1 MQRQQL
7 YFTEMNYEK
16 IRPQFYSWRCTFKF
30 LAGITILLYG
40 VACKK
45 SEPGNEPV
53 HPDQQQIISNLDSIY
68 LYAKQIYLWNDQLP
82 EHNKFNPERFYSNE
96 ANGLTA
102 YKNEIFAFTRFAL
115 NPATGKAYELNAT
128 DPLLP
133 RYSTIIESNAS
144 GIQGNKN
151 EVLQLKEANPFGL
164 SFYQNDTEVRILYV
178 DVNSPAGKSGLK
190 RGDRIME
197 INDQSTVNPS
207 AFIGP
212 WKNAIKNSFVKLTVT
227 NVTGESRQVRLA
239 GTYYEQNPVLK
250 RAVLNSGDRKIG
262 FIAYNSF
269 TDEGNS
275 SRFLAPVFTEFS
287 QKGISELIIDL
298 RYNGGGYQNAAIY
311 FANQICPP
319 KAKGAVMFTEHY
331 NQMMQQGKAEI
342 LSRQLL
348 RDSNNE
354 PFYIDGRLATLYD
367 IDYSQGANTVAFDTD
382 NGLTHLN
389 KIYFIVSEQTASASE
404 LLINVLKPYAD
415 VKLIGVSAS
424 GQEQVRTY
432 GKPVGFFDIDID
444 KYELYVAMYQNK
456 NANDEGDYYEGFLA
470 DYSTLDDPTHDF
482 ASLDDPA
489 IQIALGSS
497 AISSGTGAGVQRKQ
511 AVFSTA
517 KYIFNTDRLDGTI
530 KVSNDF
536 KFRTDRRKP

>member
-1 MQRQQL
+1 
-7 YFTEMNYEK
+7 MNYEK
-16 IRPQFYSWRCTFKF
+16 IRQQFYSWRCTFQF
-30 LAGITILLYG
+30 LAGTTILLYG
-40 VACKK
+40 GACKK
-45 SEPGNEPV
+45 SEPGNEPIN
-53 HPDQQQIISNLDSIY
+53 PDQQQIISNLDSIY

-82 EHNKFNPERFYSNE
+82 EHDKFNPERFYNTE

-128 DPLLP
+128 EPLLP
-133 RYSTIIESNAS
+133 RYSTIIKSNVNT
-144 GIQGNKN
+144 IQENKN

-164 SFYQNDTEVRILYV
+164 SFYQNDTAIRILYV

-212 WKNAIKNSFVKLTVT
+212 WKNAIQNSFVKLTIT
-227 NVTGESRQVRLA
+227 NGAGESRQVRLT
-239 GTYYEQNPVLK
+239 GTYYEHNPVLK
-250 RAVLNSGDRKIG
+250 HVVLNSGERKIG

-298 RYNGGGYQNAAIY
+298 RYNGGGYQNTAVY

-367 IDYSQGANTVAFDTD
+367 IDYSVGANTVTFDTN
-382 NGLTHLN
+382 NGLAHIN
-389 KIYFIVSEQTASASE
+389 KIYFIVSDQTASASE
-404 LLINVLKPYAD
+404 LLINVLKPYID

-424 GQEQVRTY
+424 GQQQVHTY

-456 NANDEGDYYEGFLA
+456 NANNEGDYYEGFLA
-470 DYSTLDDPTHDF
+470 DYSTLDDPSHDF

-497 AISSGTGAGVQRKQ
+497 NAASRASARVQNKQ
-511 AVFSTA
+511 SVSANH
-517 KYIFNTDRLDGTI
+517 KYIFNTDRLDGVI
-530 KVSNDF
+530 KVAGDF
-536 KFRTDRRKP
+536 KLKNSRRIR